1 MKACSFRIIMQ
12 FRLIGSLLVVF
23 VVGILVLVIINTS
36 TNRTHADNFLAGI
49 TAPSDRYL
57 KAEVT
62 VNNFNLITDLA
73 LTQDQQTKGL
83 AVKNTMNES
92 QGMLF
97 VFEHPSLESFWMKDM
112 KFPIDIIWMDANRS
126 VVYIAPDL
134 KPCPAVGDCPAYVP
148 AKESMYVLET
158 KAGFSHR
165 HDVKPGS
172 QMNFHLL
179 D

>member
-1 MKACSFRIIMQ
+1 MKVK
-12 FRLIGSLLVVF
+12 LIGSLLVVF
-23 VVGILVLVIINTS
+23 FAGALLLVIINTS
-36 TNRTHADNFLAGI
+36 TSHTHADNFLAGI
-49 TAPSDRYL
+49 SAPPDRYL

-62 VNNFNLITDLA
+62 VNNFKLIADLA

-126 VVYIAPDL
+126 VVYVAPQL
-134 KPCPAVGDCPAYVP
+134 EPCPAIGDCPAYVP
-148 AKESMYVLET
+148 TKESMYVLET

-165 HDVKPGS
+165 HDVKLGT

-179 D
+179 S

>member
-1 MKACSFRIIMQ
+1 MKACSTRNIVQ
-12 FRLIGSLLVVF
+12 LKLIGSLLVVF
-23 VVGILVLVIINTS
+23 VVGVLLLVIINTS
-36 TNRTHADNFLAGI
+36 TNRTHADNFLGGVS
-49 TAPSDRYL
+49 APSDRYL

-62 VNNFNLITDLA
+62 VNNYKLIADLA

-83 AVKNTMNES
+83 AVKNTINES

-112 KFPIDIIWMDANRS
+112 KFPIDIIWMDSNRS
-126 VVYIAPDL
+126 VVFIAPNL
-134 KPCPAVGDCPAYVP
+134 RPCPAVGDCPAYVP